1 MPSTRSKLV
10 NQIDTFS
17 SLEQRLY
24 PASAMDLW
32 YTEFIPTMTIPKA
45 FAFLRFGFIQESPF
59 YKPLMKAM
67 LTFHV
72 MHVNRR
78 GTPYKTLT
86 ETKRQAA
93 LIALSEALE
102 PFPQS
107 YTDWFDLLP
116 ESDRWKSIVQERYE
130 LQFVFRRDP
139 KGSIDLQAFAT
150 DTESVHRSS
159 VQEMMDTAL
168 DTVFKYSVSKSQ
180 DTFNELLA
188 AFMELRSI
196 SDLRAIVYVLASDV
210 DHLTIPLLKRTV
222 KYSDVLDH
230 VWAFIK
236 SSEYKKGLI
245 NRLLEELVDGHLTC
259 PNGRLARLL
268 NVLQGYDLT
277 LPSVEDRGVLL
288 QNRMA
293 AIAKMPPH
301 ERRAEACK
309 AFEEFGVC
317 KEEQG
322 AWLEPLLV

>member
-93 LIALSEALE
+93 LIALSGALE

-130 LQFVFRRDP
+130 GWLASQKVEFSATQLWWLERIKDTIVQSAQFSVDDLELAPFSERGGADGIGRDL
-139 KGSIDLQAFAT
+139 GSQ
-150 DTESVHRSS
+150 
-159 VQEMMDTAL
+159 AL
-168 DTVFKYSVSKSQ
+168 DIINAMNEALSV
-180 DTFNELLA
+180 
-188 AFMELRSI
+188 
-196 SDLRAIVYVLASDV
+196 
-210 DHLTIPLLKRTV
+210 
-222 KYSDVLDH
+222 
-230 VWAFIK
+230 
-236 SSEYKKGLI
+236 
-245 NRLLEELVDGHLTC
+245 
-259 PNGRLARLL
+259 
-268 NVLQGYDLT
+268 
-277 LPSVEDRGVLL
+277 
-288 QNRMA
+288 
-293 AIAKMPPH
+293 
-301 ERRAEACK
+301 
-309 AFEEFGVC
+309 
-317 KEEQG
+317 
-322 AWLEPLLV
+322 